1 MRDAHAPQPEERAMT
16 VKSILDEK
24 GRDVVTLGPD
34 VTLAVAVGLLAEK
47 RIGAVVVTDG
57 DGRILGILSERDIVR
72 DLGRRGAVCLGETVD
87 ALMTRN
93 LVSCAP
99 SDTTDSVLEKMTTGR
114 FRHMP
119 VMEGEVMVGIISIG
133 DVVAARI
140 SELAMEKDAL
150 EGMIMG
156 N

>member
-1 MRDAHAPQPEERAMT
+1 MQVHQILRSKPKQSIIT
-16 VKSILDEK
+16 VKPGSSISDAA
-24 GRDVVTLGPD
+24 R
-34 VTLAVAVGLLAEK
+34 LLAER
-47 RIGAVVVTDG
+47 RIGAVVVSEDG
-57 DGRILGILSERDIVR
+57 KKPMGILSERDIVR
-72 DLGRRGAVCLGETVD
+72 DLGRRGSGCLTDTVE

-93 LVSCAP
+93 LISCAP
-99 SDTTDSVLEKMTTGR
+99 TDSADSVLEKMTAGR

-119 VMEGEVMVGIISIG
+119 VMDGDEMVGIISIG
-133 DVVAARI
+133 DVVAARM